1 MEASRA
7 IDKRF
12 VGLAAVSGVAGGV
25 AMAMWM
31 MIYSA
36 ATNNG
41 FWSPL
46 NVCMASFVYRSDA
59 QMMLHDMMMHP
70 GMMSMNEPLVPS
82 HLAVGF
88 LVHMAFSV
96 VVGVSFALILLVVIR
111 VLRLP
116 LLATRIGYAGAAVI
130 GALILYALMMYDH
143 VCEPASS
150 SRVDFSRR
158 HRAGW
163 TWIGSV
169 PTSFS
174 EALQEVATFAT
185 SRIANSVRKHTVLDA
200 TQLREYAG
208 RARRVRHKSETKAV
222 GG

>member
-96 VVGVSFALILLVVIR
+96 VVGVSFALILLVAVR

-116 LLATRIGYAGAAVI
+116 LLATRIGYTGAAVI
-130 GALILYALMMYDH
+130 GALILYALMMYVILPVANPLMVEATPRGAFIVGH
-143 VCEPASS
+143 ILYGLTFGLVAFALLRPTITSASLRQAPA
-150 SRVDFSRR
+150 
-158 HRAGW
+158 
-163 TWIGSV
+163 
-169 PTSFS
+169 
-174 EALQEVATFAT
+174 
-185 SRIANSVRKHTVLDA
+185 
-200 TQLREYAG
+200 
-208 RARRVRHKSETKAV
+208 
-222 GG
+222 

>member
-130 GALILYALMMYDH
+130 GALILYALMMYVILPVANPLMVEATPRGAFIIGH
-143 VCEPASS
+143 ILYGLTFGLVAFALLRPTITSASLRQAPA
-150 SRVDFSRR
+150 
-158 HRAGW
+158 
-163 TWIGSV
+163 
-169 PTSFS
+169 
-174 EALQEVATFAT
+174 
-185 SRIANSVRKHTVLDA
+185 
-200 TQLREYAG
+200 
-208 RARRVRHKSETKAV
+208 
-222 GG
+222 

>member
-46 NVCMASFVYRSDA
+46 NVCMASFIYRSDA

-96 VVGVSFALILLVVIR
+96 VVGVSFALILLAAIR

-116 LLATRIGYAGAAVI
+116 LLATRIGYTGAAVI
-130 GALILYALMMYDH
+130 GALILYALMMYVILPVANPLMVEATPRGAFTVGH
-143 VCEPASS
+143 ILYGLTFGLVAFALLRPTITSS
-150 SRVDFSRR
+150 S
-158 HRAGW
+158 
-163 TWIGSV
+163 
-169 PTSFS
+169 
-174 EALQEVATFAT
+174 
-185 SRIANSVRKHTVLDA
+185 
-200 TQLREYAG
+200 LRPAP
-208 RARRVRHKSETKAV
+208 A
-222 GG
+222 

>member
-96 VVGVSFALILLVVIR
+96 VVGVSFALILLAAIR

-116 LLATRIGYAGAAVI
+116 LLATRIGYTGAAVI
-130 GALILYALMMYDH
+130 GALILYALMMYVILPVANPLMVEATPRGAFTVGH
-143 VCEPASS
+143 ILYGLTFGLVAFALLRPSITSASLRQAPA
-150 SRVDFSRR
+150 
-158 HRAGW
+158 
-163 TWIGSV
+163 
-169 PTSFS
+169 
-174 EALQEVATFAT
+174 
-185 SRIANSVRKHTVLDA
+185 
-200 TQLREYAG
+200 
-208 RARRVRHKSETKAV
+208 
-222 GG
+222 